1 MAGWPF
7 GQVSRMS
14 DRHTTLHKAGIR
26 SMEQLTTMTAEEPE
40 ARPKVHTFWVGEEDR
55 IVSFHAVDSYD
66 LRVFDCHDTYL
77 EYLCALQ
84 KRGFRFQ

>member
-1 MAGWPF
+1 MAGHLF
-7 GQVSRMS
+7 GQVPRMS

-26 SMEQLTTMTAEEPE
+26 YMEKLTTMTAEEPE
-40 ARPKVHTFWVGEEDR
+40 ARPKIHTFWVGEEDR
-55 IVSFHAVDSYD
+55 IVSFHAVDSYG
-66 LRVFDCHDTYL
+66 LRVFDRHDAYL